1 MSFSFLLLFTLL
13 FSFVICL
20 CYFLLLFSL
29 LYSFPVRALL
39 KTSALTSEL
48 GDESSE
54 GADDQSSEFSDDV
67 SVIEVQA
74 EGTREAVAV
83 DEDTLPDTDVL
94 FYQDETEYREISL
107 LNFDDRFFEAAARS
121 SAPSTEP
128 DSESDMSRMK
138 ACFYFPSLVPPD
150 QRDPTTSAVTV
161 QPLTVPVVTS
171 EVSGPG
177 GTADK
182 SSRDFSQTAPW
193 RVSSKTTSRRL
204 EDLSPTSQGITQ
216 QIAWNDAKTHPIV
229 SSYILN
235 DPGHTGPESVI
246 YIPISIFGKQLKLG
260 SQYTFQRKD
269 PATPSTSAAVTLS
282 PVSSSPP
289 MSLTLMGRRS
299 EDRHAQRVEQPPVD
313 QPPPSVVVRSSD
325 PGQTTHTVSVA
336 ISTASSAVT
345 MATARVYI
353 APVMSQSSGKT
364 VSVSSEA
371 PSITAQV
378 TPPSSASEPR
388 RLSNEILS
396 DLQDI
401 PLPPVRD
408 IVADLNSRL
417 EKVAERYETSAAAYQ
432 VSPSTE
438 LGTSFARPERRRS
451 SSGSDSEK
459 EIIIDTPPFSQETT
473 TRLRE
478 RLLGDQA
485 PPDTT
490 YRSVIYRGDLS
501 PKSIRRFSLPGGAL
515 TVKDSV
521 QRRVRFAEPPESS
534 VIEIEGRQRRW
545 PTGERIRSAGGDRIG
560 MRDEDASAADAD
572 YVSVSSLA
580 EKLDRIELENA
591 LASAAMKRSR
601 PFQPQVSSLLASH
614 PAHADIRASSPSR
627 SSGLVGRTTAWKLE
641 PIQERVIN
649 IQTLHPPTDVRRV
662 TADERQIR
670 IGSQKPPVSGSV
682 RCTSEIGGGFS
693 VSIGPGSGGQLSLSV
708 QQHPHPNHP
717 NHGNRHGHPPTKVNF
732 ELGKPDQFSYSVS
745 AGVAREPIK
754 YTLPPTYEE
763 SVRAMASGKHPRCS
777 SLDDA
782 KQISMAAAA
791 AAAAAAAYS
800 PRISELRAESQMASG
815 NYPPQ
820 PGLRI
825 MRAQS
830 PTLSTSSH
838 PGWVISS
845 MPSGQDRDN
854 RRGYSQTL
862 QVDTG
867 SKQVSRSSQAPP
879 PSPSFALPVYHARS
893 GALSSAD
900 LVGYHAT
907 QETGPQRQDR
917 LMRIM
922 AQPTHPPGM
931 RQAASVELPRQDITA
946 RFYRSGSPLILSP
959 TGISNPGSAKPVQ
972 GRNKCNLYVNNY
984 M

>member
-1 MSFSFLLLFTLL
+1 MKLTSLLFP
-13 FSFVICL
+13 IW
-20 CYFLLLFSL
+20 
-29 LYSFPVRALL
+29 YSFPVRALL
-39 KTSALTSEL
+39 KTNALTSEL

-54 GADDQSSEFSDDV
+54 VADDQSSEFSDDV

-74 EGTREAVAV
+74 DGSREGVAV
-83 DEDTLPDTDVL
+83 DEDTMPDTDAP
-94 FYQDETEYREISL
+94 FYQDETECREISL
-107 LNFDDRFFEAAARS
+107 LNFDDRFFEAAAQS
-121 SAPSTEP
+121 SAPSAETDP
-128 DSESDMSRMK
+128 ESDMGRMR
-138 ACFYFPSLVPPD
+138 ACFYFPSLVSPENKE
-150 QRDPTTSAVTV
+150 PTTTAATV
-161 QPLTVPVVTS
+161 QSLTVPIVTS
-171 EVSGPG
+171 EIWGHG
-177 GTADK
+177 GSSDK

-193 RVSSKTTSRRL
+193 RVSSKTPPRKA
-204 EDLSPTSQGITQ
+204 EDLSPTSQGTVQ
-216 QIAWNDAKTHPIV
+216 QMSWSDAKAHPIV

-235 DPGHTGPESVI
+235 DPGHTGPENVI

-269 PATPSTSAAVTLS
+269 PGTPSSSSSAAAGLS
-282 PVSSSPP
+282 RVSSPP

-299 EDRHAQRVEQPPVD
+299 EERHAQRVDQPPVD
-313 QPPPSVVVRSSD
+313 QPSPIVVRSSD

-336 ISTASSAVT
+336 IATASAAAVT

-353 APVMSQSSGKT
+353 APPVMAQSGGKS
-364 VSVSSEA
+364 VSVPSDATVTVAAQASPLSASS
-371 PSITAQV
+371 S
-378 TPPSSASEPR
+378 SEPR

-417 EKVAERYETSAAAYQ
+417 EKVAERYETSAAAAYQ
-432 VSPSTE
+432 APPSTE

-459 EIIIDTPPFSQETT
+459 EIIIDTPPFSQDPTVV
-473 TRLRE
+473 RLRE
-478 RLLGDQA
+478 RLLGEQV
-485 PPDTT
+485 PPPNT
-490 YRSVIYRGDLS
+490 YRSVVYRGNLS

-534 VIEIEGRQRRW
+534 VIEIEGRQRRL
-545 PTGERIRSAGGDRIG
+545 PTGIRIRSAVGGDRIG
-560 MRDEDASAADAD
+560 IRDDDASSSAEAD

-601 PFQPQVSSLLASH
+601 PFQPQVSNLLASH
-614 PAHADIRASSPSR
+614 PAHTDIRASSPGR
-627 SSGLVGRTTAWKLE
+627 SPGLVGRSTAWKLE

-649 IQTLHPPTDVRRV
+649 IQTLQPPDARKA

-670 IGSQKPPVSGSV
+670 IGSQRPPSTGAV
-682 RCTSEIGGGFS
+682 RCTSDFGGGFS

-708 QQHPHPNHP
+708 QQHHPNHP
-717 NHGNRHGHPPTKVNF
+717 NHGGRQGYPPPPMVNF
-732 ELGKPDQFSYSVS
+732 VLPSSELGSKPEQFSYSVS
-745 AGVAREPIK
+745 AGAVREPLK

-763 SVRAMASGKHPRCS
+763 SVRAMASGKHPRSS

-782 KQISMAAAA
+782 KQISMAT
-791 AAAAAAAYS
+791 AAAAAAYP
-800 PRISELRAESQMASG
+800 PRISELRAESQMTSG
-815 NYPPQ
+815 SYPQQ

-825 MRAQS
+825 VRAQS
-830 PTLSTSSH
+830 PAMSASSH
-838 PGWVISS
+838 PGWVISPV
-845 MPSGQDRDN
+845 PSYQDRDA

-867 SKQVSRSSQAPP
+867 SKQLSRGPSQPP
-879 PSPSFALPVYHARS
+879 PTSPSFALPVYHARS
-893 GALSSAD
+893 GALSSTD
-900 LVGYHAT
+900 LVGHHAAA

-922 AQPTHPPGM
+922 AQPTHHPGM
-931 RQAASVELPRQDITA
+931 RQAASSVELPRQDITA

-959 TGISNPGSAKPVQ
+959 TSGISNPGSAKSMQ
-972 GRNKCNLYVNNY
+972 GRIQCKLKC
-984 M
+984 